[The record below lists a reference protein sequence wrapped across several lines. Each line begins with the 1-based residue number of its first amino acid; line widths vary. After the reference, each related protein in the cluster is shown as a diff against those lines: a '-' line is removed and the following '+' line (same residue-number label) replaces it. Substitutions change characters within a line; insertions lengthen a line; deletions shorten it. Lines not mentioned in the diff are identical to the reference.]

1 MHEHLTHAIYYTEI
15 HLIFCSIVW
24 LGAWGLTSIPGASAA
39 TKHWIWLATALNFIV
54 PFGAIIDGLF
64 GHHIS
69 WASPIGL
76 VGGFGAYISETTP
89 IALSLSALWLLGF
102 AAMLTRLWTRIV
114 NERRLDPTLV
124 DIHAPLPDHKL
135 CADGI
140 AVRMVNTRRGPA
152 VTGLLR
158 AQICLPVGIDRL
170 LSDREL
176 HSVLMHELTHARRRD
191 NLIRLAYELA
201 LCVLWFHPL
210 LWFTGARLALYR
222 ELSCDENVI
231 RGGLGRELL
240 SALGKLAQVEE
251 EPLLQ
256 ATAASLI
263 SHRLVRLSEASSSR
277 TSTQANALISIGFAA
292 ILIAGVLATVA
303 HTACCFI
310 AKS

>member
-24 LGAWGLTSIPGASAA
+24 LAAWALTSIPGASAA
-39 TKHWIWLATALNFIV
+39 TKHWIWLATALNFIIPV
-54 PFGAIIDGLF
+54 GAIIDGLL
-64 GHHIS
+64 GSHIS

-76 VGGFGAYISETTP
+76 VGDIGAYISDTTP
-89 IALSLSALWLLGF
+89 IALSLAALWLLGF
-102 AAMLTRLWTRIV
+102 AAMLARLCTRIV
-114 NERRLDPTLV
+114 NERRLDKTSADARV
-124 DIHAPLPDHKL
+124 SLPNWQFT
-135 CADGI
+135 ANGI
-140 AVRMVNTRRGPA
+140 AVKIANNRRGPA

-158 AQICLPVGIDRL
+158 AQISLPIGIDRL

-176 HSVLMHELTHARRRD
+176 NSVLMHELTHARRRD
-191 NLIRLAYELA
+191 NLIRLAYELV

-210 LWFTGARLALYR
+210 VWITGNRLALYR

-240 SALGKLAQVEE
+240 SALGKLAQAEE

-256 ATAASLI
+256 ATATSLI
-263 SHRLVRLSEASSSR
+263 GHRLARLTEEFPSRLSPG
-277 TSTQANALISIGFAA
+277 ANGLLYIGFAA
-292 ILIAGVLATVA
+292 MLLAGVFATVA

-310 AKS
+310 AKR

>member
-24 LGAWGLTSIPGASAA
+24 LAAWALTSIPGASAA
-39 TKHWIWLATALNFIV
+39 TKHWIWLATALNFII
-54 PFGAIIDGLF
+54 PAGAIIDGLF
-64 GHHIS
+64 GSHIS

-76 VGGFGAYISETTP
+76 VGGIGAYISDTTP
-89 IALSLSALWLLGF
+89 IALSLAALWLLGF
-102 AAMLTRLWTRIV
+102 AAMLARLCMRIV
-114 NERRLDPTLV
+114 NERRLDKTSADTHV
-124 DIHAPLPDHKL
+124 SLPNWKFT
-135 CADGI
+135 ADGI
-140 AVRMVNTRRGPA
+140 AVKIANTRRGPA

-158 AQICLPVGIDRL
+158 AQISLPVGIDRL

-191 NLIRLAYELA
+191 NLIRLAYEVV

-210 LWFTGARLALYR
+210 VWITGNRLALYR

-231 RGGLGRELL
+231 RGGLGQDLL
-240 SALGKLAQVEE
+240 SALGKLAQAEE

-256 ATAASLI
+256 ATATSLI
-263 SHRLVRLSEASSSR
+263 GHRLARLAEEFPSRLSPAS
-277 TSTQANALISIGFAA
+277 NALLYIGFAA
-292 ILIAGVLATVA
+292 MLLAGVFATVA

-310 AKS
+310 VKS

>member
-24 LGAWGLTSIPGASAA
+24 LAAWALTSIPGASAA

-69 WASPIGL
+69 WASPIGP
-76 VGGFGAYISETTP
+76 VGGFGAYISDTTP
-89 IALSLSALWLLGF
+89 IALSLAAVWLVGF
-102 AAMLTRLWTRIV
+102 AAMSARLCARIV
-114 NERRLDPTLV
+114 NERRLDPTSV
-124 DIHAPLPDHKL
+124 DSHVSLPNRKL
-135 CADGI
+135 TADGI
-140 AVRMVNTRRGPA
+140 AVEFVNTRRGPA

-158 AQICLPVGIDRL
+158 AQVSLPVGIDRL

-176 HSVLMHELTHARRRD
+176 DSVLMHELTHARRRD

-210 LWFTGARLALYR
+210 VWITGSRLALYR
-222 ELSCDENVI
+222 ELSCDENAI
-231 RGGLGRELL
+231 RGGLGRELF
-240 SALGKLAQVEE
+240 SALGKLARAEE
-251 EPLLQ
+251 EPVLR
-256 ATAASLI
+256 ATATSLI
-263 SHRLVRLSEASSSR
+263 THRLARLTQESSWRVRPR
-277 TSTQANALISIGFAA
+277 ANALLYIGFAA
-292 ILIAGVLATVA
+292 VLVAGVFATVA

-310 AKS
+310 AKG